1 MFKALG
7 TYIARRPRQVPQADS
22 AARSSRRV
30 PASLYA
36 GERTRK
42 D

>member
-1 MFKALG
+1 MFRALG
-7 TYIARRPRQVPQADS
+7 TYIARRPRQAPQADP
-22 AARSSRRV
+22 AARSTRRS
-30 PASLYA
+30 PSPLYA